1 MDPFISDVSSL
12 VAAGAHLRHADR
24 PFLPDLLAHQ
34 AGAAL
39 HQGAAGGRAGR
50 RDQVV
55 RPPLP
60 QRQPAG
66 ASGLCVALPLQVSEP
81 PSGVCVSVD
90 GFCVVLNLKVPS
102 GKKERTFMIVLVFL
116 PIKQSK
122 IILFKVGSSRLDS

>member
-34 AGAAL
+34 ARAAL
-39 HQGAAGGRAGR
+39 HQGAAGGRTGR

-81 PSGVCVSVD
+81 PPARCRCKCRWALCRFNSKSPIWYKGKSFHDCP
-90 GFCVVLNLKVPS
+90 CLPS
-102 GKKERTFMIVLVFL
+102 HKTI
-116 PIKQSK
+116 QNHTH
-122 IILFKVGSSRLDS
+122 